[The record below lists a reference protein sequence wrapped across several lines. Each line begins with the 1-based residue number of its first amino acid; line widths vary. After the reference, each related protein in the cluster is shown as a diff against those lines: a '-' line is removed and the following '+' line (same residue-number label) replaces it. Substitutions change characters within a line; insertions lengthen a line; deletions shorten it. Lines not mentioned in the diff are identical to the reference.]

1 MSYSISRHKESVELT
16 KWMFNDAQVE
26 RLRRLTKFT
35 QRASFI
41 RQVMAIEG
49 MHDKVLRLLIKEACE
64 RNGIEFVPVR
74 GKSFQSVHARSLSVE
89 QGAHASL
96 LMSLLMNTP
105 SSGLTMSKS
114 LQADDLMDRMLF
126 SYEHWLRM
134 QSIHDPRDACISFE
148 QLYFIYEHI
157 SQGTI
162 DLSSCSNCGSAYVSV
177 RINQPLRCPICVTL
191 KVAPYAGRRIGFAE
205 LVANDAA
212 AANSD
217 TNAQAVAA

>member
-1 MSYSISRHKESVELT
+1 MSYSISRHRETVELT
-16 KWMFNDAQVE
+16 KWMFGDAQVE
-26 RLRRLTKFT
+26 RLQRLTKFT
-35 QRASFI
+35 QRMSFI
-41 RQVMAIEG
+41 KQVLAAE
-49 MHDKVLRLLIKEACE
+49 MHEKVLRLLIKEACE

-114 LQADDLMDRMLF
+114 LLANELMDRMLF
-126 SYEHWLRM
+126 SYEQWLRM

-148 QLYFIYEHI
+148 QFYFIYEHI
-157 SQGTI
+157 SEGAI
-162 DLSSCSNCGSAYVSV
+162 DLSACANCGSAYVSV
-177 RINQPLRCPICVTL
+177 RVNQPLRCPICVTL

-205 LVANDAA
+205 LVATDAT
-212 AANSD
+212 AANSE
-217 TNAQAVAA
+217 ASSQACAA